1 MTNRLEQIKTN
12 KDLRIKQI
20 SSQEWWSF
28 ELKQFRVKHKREWTG
43 IKELDKKLV
52 NYEFFAATPNS
63 EKEVPLVISL
73 QGIGAPIQ
81 YSFYQIKPILEM
93 GFAWVGI
100 DTPFGGSR
108 NINDGKVVILPK
120 IEQKLKESGYNNYWL
135 KDCFDIVNEDLTN
148 LVEHIL
154 PTKFK
159 IDKDRVAL
167 IGVSF
172 GTMLATWAFV
182 NQDFGSR
189 VLGMIGH
196 GNIKFMGRM
205 NPLHSA
211 HKIESPRKYHLMLG
225 GSDGL
230 INPRMAEE
238 LVNRMPAGSME
249 IAPNVGHGGKNFD
262 EASIKT
268 ISEQLKDWKN

>member
-1 MTNRLEQIKTN
+1 MTRLEQIKTN
-12 KDLRIKQI
+12 KNLRVKQI
-20 SSQEWWSF
+20 SSQKWWDF
-28 ELKQFRVKHKREWTG
+28 ELKQFKVKHNRKWTG
-43 IKELDKKLV
+43 ITELDKKLV
-52 NYEFFAATPNS
+52 NFNFYAATPDS
-63 EKEVPLVISL
+63 DKEVPLVISL

-93 GFAWVGI
+93 GFAWVGL
-100 DTPFGGSR
+100 DAPFVGSR
-108 NINDGKVVILPK
+108 NVNDNKVVILPQ
-120 IEQKLKESGYNNYWL
+120 IEEKLRVSGCRNNWL
-135 KDCFDIVNEDLTN
+135 KDCFNIVNEDLKN

-159 IDKDRVAL
+159 FDKEKIAL

-172 GTMLATWAFV
+172 GTMLATFAFV

-196 GNIKFMGRM
+196 GNIKFLGRM

-230 INPRMAEE
+230 INPKMAEE
-238 LVNRMPAGSME
+238 LVNKMPTGSIE
-249 IAPNVGHGGKNFD
+249 IVPNVGHGGKNFD
-262 EASIKT
+262 EASVKS
-268 ISEQLKDWKN
+268 ISEQLKDWKI